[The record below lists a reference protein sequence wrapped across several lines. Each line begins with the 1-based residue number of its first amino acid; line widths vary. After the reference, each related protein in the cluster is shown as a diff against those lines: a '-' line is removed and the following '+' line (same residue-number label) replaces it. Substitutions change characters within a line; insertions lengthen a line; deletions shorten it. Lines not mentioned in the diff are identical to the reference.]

1 MQEGTQTLQQQ
12 NTDLVNKATAQ
23 QEQMLQYVEGLMQA
37 LQTYLP
43 FMIAVALVVFLLLAF
58 NSLQKMRV
66 DRAII
71 RMDRNIEK
79 LVNQLSNSHSSSTG
93 DTPANMYAQKGS
105 SGSGG
110 PVAATV
116 NSDSEQQPPKGWY
129 E

>member
-12 NTDLVNKATAQ
+12 NADLVNKATAQ

-43 FMIAVALVVFLLLAF
+43 FMIAIALVVFLLLAF

-79 LVNQLSNSHSSSTG
+79 LVNHLSNSHGSSSG
-93 DTPANMYAQKGS
+93 DTPANMYAPKGS
-105 SGSGG
+105 ADG
-110 PVAATV
+110 PVTAAV
-116 NSDSEQQPPKGWY
+116 KSDSEQQPPKGWY